1 MRGLIESKIVL
12 NINQGD
18 MEIMALDLS
27 EREIISITYIIS
39 TENVKAANKITDL
52 IYSKSKTKLGVDMVT
67 SYNMVLGHNLKRRK
81 ISRTLAQ
88 GLPLA

>member
-1 MRGLIESKIVL
+1 
-12 NINQGD
+12 

-52 IYSKSKTKLGVDMVT
+52 IYSKSKTKPGVDMVT

>member
-1 MRGLIESKIVL
+1 
-12 NINQGD
+12 

-81 ISRTLAQ
+81 ISTTLAQ